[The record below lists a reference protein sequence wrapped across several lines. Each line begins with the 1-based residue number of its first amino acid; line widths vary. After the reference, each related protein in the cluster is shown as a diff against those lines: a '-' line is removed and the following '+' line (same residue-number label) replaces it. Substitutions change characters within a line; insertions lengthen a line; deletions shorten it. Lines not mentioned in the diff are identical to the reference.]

1 MLNRLNQLVKN
12 GDILE
17 SEIEAIAVKCGNK
30 YNRNNWLYGKHA
42 KASEPDI
49 IALIEIRLAAN
60 AETIVEPLPVTDAV
74 PVEAIEAV
82 ADTDDFTAV
91 SGAVEANDV
100 IAPVVVVADDDI
112 DPCVT
117 FAIFKST
124 DPLSKMYWLEKGDV
138 RKKAAAQM
146 YKGTA
151 VRDTIPFSRF
161 CDALLKAASNHAFG
175 YGIHAHSFPDKV
187 NIVVK
192 GKEKPEK
199 NIISR
204 SGDFIGYQTEQHGIL
219 MVDHDVSEYVG
230 HMPFETLLAALT
242 QICPGIA
249 SAARIVR
256 GSVSSGVHL
265 VGESPREGK
274 GYHFYMPVNNAAD
287 IPRFGKLLF
296 AHLWLNGYG
305 TIALSRNGSM
315 LVRGPIDDAVFSGE
329 RLDFVGKPIITGTG
343 LQYTPPEIDYT
354 EGESLDTSLM
364 TDLTPEQ
371 SAQLAALIA
380 DAKEEIKP
388 ASERKRKVWADE
400 KIEQMV
406 AKGST
411 PEKAKQIID
420 QMIAGGFKDL
430 YGDFLLEFN
439 NEIVTVS
446 EVLRNQKKYDGRSL
460 ADPIEGAEY
469 GTTTAIF
476 YSNNGEKPQ
485 IHSLAHGVSTT
496 YFLHHSKSINASS
509 GELDTREEYEIALE
523 KHVEQFN
530 QDHASVLY
538 GGVNMVCRK
547 SRAKGE
553 NGHYA
558 LDFVPMSQ
566 FKSVYE
572 NTLIQVGYNAQGEP
586 VYKSHAIAWH
596 KHFKSA
602 SYVGGVCF
610 EPGKNVSP
618 DKFNLWQEFTV
629 EAIQNDAILN
639 VIRYHMLEVVCSG
652 NAELYTYLVNWIAYT
667 FQYPAKPAGAA
678 VVMIG
683 EKGIG
688 KSTLGQF
695 LKALWGSHGL
705 QMTSPGLLTGKH
717 NAHLQNVCF
726 LFADEAFFSGDKA
739 AEGQLKGLI
748 TEPSY
753 MVEPKGVNAFEQ
765 ANYLKIMMATNNTFA
780 VPASRDERRYCVFDV
795 SNKHIGDQS
804 YFNALHESCASKEVQ
819 AAFLH
824 WMLRVDLTGWR
835 TSMIPDSQG
844 LRWQRSQS
852 MNTVQKW
859 FSEALTEGNFGIDAY
874 GEYWQTEM
882 NRKELYDRYLVWCE
896 GARTHEFRRL
906 SKTEMSKYLYKIYS
920 KKQHVHGR
928 NERGFNFG
936 ALPDAIAKFEAYE
949 KVSID
954 ELIS

>member
-1 MLNRLNQLVKN
+1 MLNATAKKRGRPRKVITEVMPINTTVKRKPGRPRKIN
-12 GDILE
+12 I
-17 SEIEAIAVKCGNK
+17 
-30 YNRNNWLYGKHA
+30 
-42 KASEPDI
+42 
-49 IALIEIRLAAN
+49 
-60 AETIVEPLPVTDAV
+60 ETITNVV
-74 PVEAIEAV
+74 P
-82 ADTDDFTAV
+82 DTVDFTAV
-91 SGAVEANDV
+91 SGAIPANDAASPEAV
-100 IAPVVVVADDDI
+100 EVVAVTVDDGKTMNL
-112 DPCVT
+112 VT
-117 FAIFKST
+117 AGLGAVADSVVTYTRYKSP
-124 DPLSKMYWLEKGDV
+124 DPLSKQYWLENGV
-138 RKKAAAQM
+138 VHKKAAAQM
-146 YKGTA
+146 YRGSAERIK
-151 VRDTIPFSRF
+151 IPFS
-161 CDALLKAASNHAFG
+161 LLIDEMSDSPSKHAWG
-175 YGIHAHSFPDKV
+175 YGTHALSFSDKV
-187 NIVVK
+187 SIAIK

-204 SGDFIGYQTEQHGIL
+204 SGDFIGYQPEQQGII
-219 MVDHDVSEYVG
+219 MVDHDVSEFVG

-256 GSVSSGVHL
+256 GSVSAGVHL
-265 VGESPREGK
+265 VGELPRDGK
-274 GYHFYMPVNNAAD
+274 GYHFYMPVKNAAD

-296 AHLWLNGYG
+296 AYLWLNGHG
-305 TIALSRNGSM
+305 RIALSRNGSM

-354 EGESLDTSLM
+354 EGEALDTSLL

-380 DAKEEIKP
+380 ASKDALKP
-388 ASERKRKVWADE
+388 ASERKRQSWADE
-400 KIEQMV
+400 RVCDMV
-406 AKGST
+406 AKGT
-411 PEKAKQIID
+411 PIEKAKQIID
-420 QMIAGGFKDL
+420 QMVAGGFKDL
-430 YGDFLLEFN
+430 YGDFLLDFG

-460 ADPIEGAEY
+460 SDPIEGAEY
-469 GTTTAIF
+469 GATTAVF
-476 YSNNGEKPQ
+476 YSNKGAKPQ

-523 KHVEQFN
+523 KHVEHFN
-530 QDHASVLY
+530 QNHASVLY
-538 GGVNMVCRK
+538 GGHNMVCRSSK
-547 SRAKGE
+547 VKGD
-553 NGHYA
+553 NGHHS
-558 LDFVPMSQ
+558 LDFVPMAQ
-566 FKSVYE
+566 FKSIYE
-572 NTLIQVGYNAQGEP
+572 NTLIHTSYNNYGEP
-586 VYKSHAIAWH
+586 VYKSHAVAWH
-596 KHFKSA
+596 KHFKSL

-610 EPGKNVSP
+610 EPGKTVSP
-618 DKFNLWQEFTV
+618 DKLNLWQGFTV
-629 EAIQNDAILN
+629 EPVQNDALLDE
-639 VIRYHMLEVVCSG
+639 IRYHMLEVVCSG
-652 NAELYTYLVNWIAYT
+652 NAELYNYLVNWIAYT

-695 LKALWGSHGL
+695 LKALWGSHAL

-765 ANYLKIMMATNNTFA
+765 ANYLKIMMATNNMFA

-795 SNKHIGDQS
+795 SNKHIGDQP
-804 YFNALHESCASKEVQ
+804 YFNALHEASVSKEVQ

-824 WMLRVDLTGWR
+824 WMLSVDLTGWR
-835 TSMIPDSQG
+835 NSMIPDTKG
-844 LRWQRSQS
+844 LRWQRLQS

-859 FSEALTEGNFGIDAY
+859 FSEALISGNFGIDAY

-882 NRKELYDRYLVWCE
+882 NGKELHANYLAWCN
-896 GARTHEFRRL
+896 GANTHEFRRL